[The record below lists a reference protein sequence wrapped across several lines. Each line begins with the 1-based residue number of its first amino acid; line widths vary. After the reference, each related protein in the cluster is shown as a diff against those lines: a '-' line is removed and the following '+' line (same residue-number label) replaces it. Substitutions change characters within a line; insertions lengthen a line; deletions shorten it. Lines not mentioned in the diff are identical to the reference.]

1 MYSQS
6 RQELFLSYPSLNTSV
21 NERTRLFAY
30 HHLDIL
36 ASEMD
41 EIFQS
46 NRYLE
51 THLEILG
58 DTSDSGLSLRRLIS
72 LQITIVKLPDIE

>member
-6 RQELFLSYPSLNTSV
+6 RQELFLSFPSLNTSV
-21 NERTRLFAY
+21 NERTRLFGY
-30 HHLDIL
+30 HHIPIL
-36 ASEMD
+36 ASEMN

-58 DTSDSGLSLRRLIS
+58 ANSDSGLSLRRLIC

>member
-1 MYSQS
+1 MFSTA
-6 RQELFLSYPSLNTSV
+6 RQELFLSFPSLNTSV
-21 NERTRLFAY
+21 NERTRLFGY
-30 HHLDIL
+30 HQIPIL
-36 ASEMD
+36 VSEMD

-58 DTSDSGLSLRRLIS
+58 ADSDSGLSLRRLIA
-72 LQITIVKLPDIE
+72 LQITIVKLPDVE